1 MTTGGIVRPMFK
13 TPTKELAH
21 KRQGKVRQ
29 SNALIRSKQPLDLM
43 QKRLFYLVLETIRT
57 SDAQF
62 DFIEIPDHILR
73 DLLQGTY
80 GSFREDLRVAAEG
93 LVGTTFSLM
102 KPSGGWAV
110 TPIFDR
116 IEYVRVGETTEQGFK
131 NSFDYDVLRARLH
144 TSLEPHLLRLEK
156 NYNSQDLVYVL
167 TIPRVRAHRLY
178 EILLHESFK
187 GTKPEVILEIEALQA
202 FLGLEKD
209 YERWQDLKRT
219 LTRNQEIVHDFTDM
233 RFTFD
238 GQRQGKKVAA
248 VKFQVSFVKGGEVQG
263 TLEGPQEP
271 QKQVEKVQ
279 LANELSHLGYALDPY
294 SAIEDHGVEKIRY
307 AIKKARAA
315 QKANKGT
322 KSEIH
327 NPGGLLKHLLEVTL
341 TVPSEDLK
349 TSKEDI
355 QKLADQVR
363 EDFENARAQA
373 IAERLAKL
381 SGKERDKLLK
391 QVADK
396 FSPMAKKIIKE
407 NLGDHGI
414 YEKIRNTT
422 LMVHHFVSLPEQ
434 LQSEKAFFNSLT
446 KSYDSTTADRIRGLL
461 E

>member
-1 MTTGGIVRPMFK
+1 MSTGGIVRPMFK

-57 SDAQF
+57 TDAQF

-116 IEYVRVGETTEQGFK
+116 IEYVRMGETTEQGFK
-131 NSFDYDVLRARLH
+131 NTFDYDVLRARLH
-144 TSLEPHLLRLEK
+144 SSLEPHLLRLEK

-187 GTKPEVILEIEALQA
+187 GTKPEVVLDIEALQA

-233 RFTFD
+233 RFTFE
-238 GQRQGKKVAA
+238 GERKGKKVTAI
-248 VKFQVSFVKGGEVQG
+248 KFMVSFVKGGEVQG
-263 TLEGPQEP
+263 TLDGPQEP

-279 LANELSHLGYALDPY
+279 LANELTSLGYALDPY
-294 SAIEDHGVEKIRY
+294 QALEEHGLEKVRY

-315 QKANKGT
+315 QKSNKGT

-327 NPGGLLKHLLEVTL
+327 NPGGLIKHLLEVTL
-341 TVPSEDLK
+341 SVPSEDVK
-349 TSKEDI
+349 PHVESV
-355 QKLADQVR
+355 QMLAEEIR
-363 EDFENARAQA
+363 LAFENARGVF
-373 IAERLAKL
+373 IADYLASL
-381 SGKERDKLLK
+381 SKQERDKILK
-391 QVADK
+391 QVAEK
-396 FSPMAKKIIKE
+396 FSPVAKSIIKDNPNE
-407 NLGDHGI
+407 RGV

-422 LMVHHFVSLPEQ
+422 LIVKNFVSLPSH
-434 LQSEKAFFNSLT
+434 LLSEKAYFDSLN
-446 KSYDSTTADRIRGLL
+446 KDYDPATSDRIRGLL